1 MSKLILITGDLATG
15 KSTLAKNLSK
25 KLLINCFTKDDIKE
39 KFCDMYGFHNR
50 EENRQMSVKATNFMI
65 HTFGVFCMMGQDII
79 LEANFRHDEIE
90 RIKNIALQYNVDV
103 RLIVLRGDLEVL
115 FDRFVKRIPTRHPA
129 HKSLHLD
136 ESFEKFS
143 GYVLEQRQ
151 EELEF
156 SPTII
161 DSVKHNEQEVLEL
174 ALKACQ

>member
-25 KLLINCFTKDDIKE
+25 KLFVNCFTKDDIKE
-39 KFCDMYGFHNR
+39 NLCDMYGYRNR
-50 EENRQMSVKATNFMI
+50 EENRQLSVKATNFMI
-65 HTFGVFCMMGQDII
+65 HTFGAFVVAGQDII
-79 LEANFRHDEIE
+79 LEANFRHDEIL
-90 RIKNIALQYNVDV
+90 RIKNIATQYNVDV

-115 FDRFVKRIPTRHPA
+115 YDRFLKRLPTRHIA

-136 ESFEKFS
+136 DSFEKFS

-151 EELEF
+151 EELEYI
-156 SPTII
+156 PTII

-174 ALKACQ
+174 ALKAVK